1 MSCVQV
7 PQKSLNTFLIMF
19 FAYRLNIRKIFPLYL
34 PFTLDIASLYN
45 HRTNFERPPKYKLL
59 IPH

>member
-19 FAYRLNIRKIFPLYL
+19 FAYRLNIRKIFPPML
-34 PFTLDIASLYN
+34 SLYFGYSFPLQSPN
-45 HRTNFERPPKYKLL
+45 KFLKIAKV
-59 IPH
+59 